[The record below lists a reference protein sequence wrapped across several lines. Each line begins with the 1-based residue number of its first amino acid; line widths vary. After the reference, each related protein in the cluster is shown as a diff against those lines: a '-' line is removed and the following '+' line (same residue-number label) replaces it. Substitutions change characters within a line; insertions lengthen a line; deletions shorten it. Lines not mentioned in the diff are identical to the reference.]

1 MVSKNINS
9 HFLCG
14 VFSNNKRKIIPNVK
28 NAVIGRHI
36 WSGLVAKYKP
46 NNNWSKRTF
55 TNVQQ
60 APALLASQTLL
71 SFPEMFAL
79 KIAQS
84 KNGGKKRNKLSRK
97 IK

>member
-1 MVSKNINS
+1 MSNISNS
-9 HFLCG
+9 HFLNG
-14 VFSNNKRKIIPNVK
+14 VFSNKRGVKIIPNVK
-28 NAVIGRHI
+28 NAVIGRHT

-46 NNNWSKRTF
+46 NKSCSKRTF

-60 APALLASQTLL
+60 APDLFSSQTLL

-84 KNGGKKRNKLSRK
+84 KNGGKNK
-97 IK
+97 